1 MFNVYESKYIFSVNV
16 ESLVI
21 VIASIYKERGSMAML
36 SWPHQEWLSRYRKL
50 TVSSLIMRCTAL
62 TYVHL
67 LVYWISQCTNMSL

>member
-1 MFNVYESKYIFSVNV
+1 
-16 ESLVI
+16 
-21 VIASIYKERGSMAML
+21 MAML